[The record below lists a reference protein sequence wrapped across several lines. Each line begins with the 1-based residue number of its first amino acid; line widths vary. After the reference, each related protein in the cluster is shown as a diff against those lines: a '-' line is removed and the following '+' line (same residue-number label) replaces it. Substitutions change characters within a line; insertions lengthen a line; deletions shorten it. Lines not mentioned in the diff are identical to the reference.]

1 MATVLTMQSS
11 PKITVLMPIFNG
23 ERFVRE
29 AVESILNQTFTDF
42 EFLIIDDGSTDSSI
56 EIIAAYDDPRIRLV
70 ANGKNLGVTASLNRG
85 IDLAAGEYIA
95 RMDCDDISLP
105 SRLAEE
111 VAYLDQNPDCAMVAV
126 LVVMTDED
134 GIDRGAWLDDRK
146 TSSHA
151 AIHRFLPRANC
162 IAHPGIMIRKSILSR
177 YRYND
182 LQRVAQDYDLW
193 LRMCADGLVI
203 AKLAKP
209 LLNYRVYATSVTS
222 LSNRRIPDFK
232 NVRTKAVFLRRR
244 ITECAVNTFCLRV
257 FIAMLKDLSYA
268 GIKLILGHLGM
279 GRTSDEKK

>member
-1 MATVLTMQSS
+1 
-11 PKITVLMPIFNG
+11 MPLFNG

-29 AVESILNQTFTDF
+29 ALESILGQTFTDF
-42 EFLIIDDGSTDSSI
+42 EFLIIDDGSSDASVKIVES
-56 EIIAAYDDPRIRLV
+56 YDDPRIRLIS
-70 ANGKNLGVTASLNRG
+70 NHENLGVTATLNRG
-85 IDLAAGEYIA
+85 IALARGEFIA

-105 SRLAEE
+105 TRLAEE
-111 VAYLDQNPDCAMVAV
+111 VDYLDQNPGCAMVAV
-126 LVVMTDED
+126 MVVMTDED
-134 GIDRGAWLDDRK
+134 GNDRGEWLDDRK

-151 AIHRFLPRANC
+151 AIYRFLPRANC
-162 IAHPGIMIRKSILSR
+162 IAHPGIMIRKSVLSH

-209 LLNYRVYATSVTS
+209 LLNYRVYASSVTS

-244 ITECAVNTFCLRV
+244 IAKCAVNTFCLRV
-257 FIAMLKDLSYA
+257 FIAMLKDLSYT
-268 GIKLILGHLGM
+268 GIKLILGLLGM
-279 GRTSDEKK
+279 NRTSDEKK